1 MLKLRKFLSCTL
13 ALLLAVSMPL
23 AALAEEYDL
32 ANGSISV
39 NAKEDGQYVTQD
51 NGVQDH
57 KEEAETVI
65 TQTITEEA
73 PSTTNTITIT
83 AEQDTTAQV
92 TIQDVNIDTT
102 STGGAAITVEGSGD
116 VVIELDGSN
125 TVQSSK
131 NHAGVEKNNGGNLTI
146 TNADEVTASDPGSL
160 DATGGSRAAGIGGG
174 NNQSASD
181 ITITGNAQVEAT
193 GGDYGAGIG
202 GGLDKD
208 GSNIT
213 ITGNAQVEATSGTC
227 GAGIGGGN
235 NGKGSSIT
243 ITGNAQ
249 VEATGVDRGA
259 GIGGGWSGD
268 GSSITIDG
276 NAQVEAT
283 GGNNGAGI
291 GGGYGGD
298 GSDIA
303 ITGSSHVTA
312 QGGIDGAGIG
322 GGYNGEGSNIAIDG
336 SAHVTAKGGEQA
348 SGIGGGQHGTGSSI
362 TIDGS
367 AQVTAKGGEEASG
380 IGGGGGGFGCG
391 SNITI
396 TGSAQVEATGGVNG
410 AGIGGGQD
418 GNGSDIAIG
427 GTAEVTAKGD
437 LSGAGIG
444 GGMFGTGSSITVS
457 DNAQLKAQGGRDYTT
472 QSLTQYGAGA
482 SIGNGGKQNT
492 AGQEVTPD
500 TDALNEGWIAEY
512 TPAADMGKDIPNNLI
527 YVNEEGTV
535 TTSPENNTI
544 TITSAADP
552 TCTEAGHED
561 GFTVDGTLV
570 AVTIPALGHSFTNY
584 VSDKNATYESDGT
597 KTAKCDRCDATDT
610 LPDPGSKLVKP
621 AESVAVSPKPAAVVE
636 YSGIDESA
644 FWQEVARQIEA
655 AGPGDTIEVNAGGI
669 CTIPYWVID
678 AAVEHGVALSIHWR
692 CGEDFIIDRQPDQ
705 QLWVYSFTTL
715 PQMLG
720 K

>member
-1 MLKLRKFLSCTL
+1 M
-13 ALLLAVSMPL
+13 
-23 AALAEEYDL
+23 
-32 ANGSISV
+32 
-39 NAKEDGQYVTQD
+39 
-51 NGVQDH
+51 
-57 KEEAETVI
+57 
-65 TQTITEEA
+65 
-73 PSTTNTITIT
+73 
-83 AEQDTTAQV
+83 
-92 TIQDVNIDTT
+92 
-102 STGGAAITVEGSGD
+102 
-116 VVIELDGSN
+116 
-125 TVQSSK
+125 
-131 NHAGVEKNNGGNLTI
+131 
-146 TNADEVTASDPGSL
+146 
-160 DATGGSRAAGIGGG
+160 
-174 NNQSASD
+174 
-181 ITITGNAQVEAT
+181 
-193 GGDYGAGIG
+193 
-202 GGLDKD
+202 DKD

-213 ITGNAQVEATSGTC
+213 ITGNAQVEAPSGTC

-276 NAQVEAT
+276 NAQVTAKGGEEAS
-283 GGNNGAGI
+283 GI
-291 GGGYGGD
+291 GGGMSGD

-367 AQVTAKGGEEASG
+367 AQVTAKGGEQASG
-380 IGGGGGGFGCG
+380 IGGGGGGDNGNG
-391 SNITI
+391 SSITI
-396 TGSAQVEATGGVNG
+396 SGSAQVEAQGGVNG

-427 GTAEVTAKGD
+427 GTAEVSAKGG